1 MRKIT
6 GGVQL
11 NISSAKG
18 FKGADD
24 KKVKDAEEGFSAIME
39 SSTAAVQSCEEGE
52 CDIKSCL
59 VEKTDSVEGSGKTAE
74 KEVEDSLVPLIPAE
88 LLLQKTQESD
98 PVAEPSAEQKA
109 SISQKTDQPPSNGMT
124 EAASEAEPKQGS
136 KDEAIVFKGLMAAAD
151 VQSEGVTPTGTT
163 EPAEDISWKP
173 QKSEKVLKQ
182 KQNSGEAVPKPE
194 ALVGNPLGAV
204 DESAPKI
211 KTGDLRAV
219 PNEPAAASATP
230 SNRNI
235 QIASSEII
243 HRMKT
248 LSEGESTAVKVKLHP
263 EGLGEMEITMSMEK
277 GKLSGSIL
285 VENKEIRQI
294 FTDRIHELSQTLK
307 ESNISVAKFDVGI
320 GAGQD
325 QSQSQ
330 ERQQGQ
336 RHERYHNRTMRFM
349 EELAQYDER
358 KMSGQKELRG
368 IDMLA

>member
-18 FKGADD
+18 FKGAGD
-24 KKVKDAEEGFSAIME
+24 KKAKDAEEGFSAIME

-59 VEKTDSVEGSGKTAE
+59 AEKTDSGEGSGKAAE

-98 PVAEPSAEQKA
+98 PAAEPSAEQKA
-109 SISQKTDQPPSNGMT
+109 SISQKTAQPSSNGMT
-124 EAASEAEPKQGS
+124 EAVAEVEPKQDS
-136 KDEAIVFKGLMAAAD
+136 KDEAIVFKDVMA
-151 VQSEGVTPTGTT
+151 TGTS
-163 EPAEDISWKP
+163 EPAEDISR
-173 QKSEKVLKQ
+173 KSEKVH

-194 ALVGNPLGAV
+194 ALVGNPRGNLE
-204 DESAPKI
+204 DSAPKI
-211 KTGDLRAV
+211 KPGDFHAV
-219 PNEPAAASATP
+219 PNEPAAAAATP
-230 SNRNI
+230 ADRNI

-243 HRMKT
+243 HRMET

-325 QSQSQ
+325 QSQ

-336 RHERYHNRTMRFM
+336 RHERYQNRTMRFM
-349 EELAQYDER
+349 EELAQYDDW

>member
-6 GGVQL
+6 DGVQL

-18 FKGADD
+18 FKGAGD
-24 KKVKDAEEGFSAIME
+24 KKAKDAEEGFSALME

-52 CDIKSCL
+52 CDIKSCPE
-59 VEKTDSVEGSGKTAE
+59 EKTDSGKCSGEADE
-74 KEVEDSLVPLIPAE
+74 KEGEDSLVPVIPAE

-98 PVAEPSAEQKA
+98 PATEPSAEQKA
-109 SISQKTDQPPSNGMT
+109 SISQKAAQPASNAMT
-124 EAASEAEPKQGS
+124 EAVAEVERNQDI
-136 KDEAIVFKGLMAAAD
+136 KDEATVFKGLMAAAD
-151 VQSEGVTPTGTT
+151 VQSEGVTSTGTS
-163 EPAEDISWKP
+163 EPVEDISQKP
-173 QKSEKVLKQ
+173 RKAEKVQ

-194 ALVGNPLGAV
+194 LMAGNPLGAV
-204 DESAPKI
+204 EDSDPKI
-211 KTGDLRAV
+211 KPGDFRGV
-219 PNEPAAASATP
+219 TNETPAAAAAP
-230 SNRNI
+230 ANRNI
-235 QIASSEII
+235 QIAASEII
-243 HRMKT
+243 HKMET

-320 GAGQD
+320 GAGQN

-330 ERQQGQ
+330 DRQQGQ
-336 RHERYHNRTMRFM
+336 RHQLYQNRTMRFM
-349 EELAQYDER
+349 EELAQYDEW

>member
-1 MRKIT
+1 
-6 GGVQL
+6 
-11 NISSAKG
+11 
-18 FKGADD
+18 
-24 KKVKDAEEGFSAIME
+24 ME